1 MFVAP
6 FIVLFL
12 IMMTGTVIFLVIWTI
27 NRARKRGA
35 AQVLKT
41 VGIWTLAGLLI
52 VLAGGA
58 YNFAFGRSPVSA
70 SGNELT
76 GTWKNESSE
85 GTATI
90 DLRSD
95 GSAFVSGVPSAAA
108 WEVGFGSYDLGL
120 PPLLSGEGTWDASSN
135 IRVEFTCD
143 SGQPITLLADAV
155 ESATGSTY
163 LQFMAGDPDAPTYF
177 REFSQVD
184 SSFGP
189 HREDVPEPSC

>member
-12 IMMTGTVIFLVIWTI
+12 ILMTGTVIFLVIWTI

-41 VGIWTLAGLLI
+41 VGMWTLAGLLI

-70 SGNELT
+70 SASGLT
-76 GTWKNESSE
+76 GTWTNESSE

-90 DLRSD
+90 GLRSD
-95 GSAFVSGVPSAAA
+95 GSAFVNGIPSAAA
-108 WEVGFGSYDLGL
+108 WEVGFGADDLGL
-120 PPLLSGEGTWDASSN
+120 PPLLSGEGTWDVSSH
-135 IRVEFTCD
+135 IRVKLTCD

-155 ESATGSTY
+155 EGATGSTY

-177 REFSQVD
+177 REFSRVD
-184 SSFGP
+184 SSSGA
-189 HREDVPEPSC
+189 HREEVTEPSC